1 MQIAVT
7 AFNSLQLLVT
17 ANSSQMVA
25 IGHLGV
31 SVKIASNAYGEC
43 NRATFTLWDNCC
55 CWGFF
60 LKIDNTRE
68 LQTYFKKLFQNFLW
82 SVSYWVSSNI

>member
-25 IGHLGV
+25 IGHLGGE
-31 SVKIASNAYGEC
+31 VKIASNPYGDC
-43 NRATFTLWDNCC
+43 NRAIFITNRYAAVGEF
-55 CWGFF
+55 
-60 LKIDNTRE
+60 
-68 LQTYFKKLFQNFLW
+68 
-82 SVSYWVSSNI
+82 